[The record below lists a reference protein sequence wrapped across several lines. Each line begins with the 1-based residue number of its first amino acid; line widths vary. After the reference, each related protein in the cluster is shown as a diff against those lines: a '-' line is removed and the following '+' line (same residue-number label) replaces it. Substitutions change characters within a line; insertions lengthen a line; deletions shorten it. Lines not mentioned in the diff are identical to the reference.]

1 MYGNNKYVICIL
13 ILLVDNSA
21 LVYELMRS
29 LEDAHEKL
37 EFDERLD
44 IAINVASAL

>member
-13 ILLVDNSA
+13 ILLVDNST
-21 LVYELMRS
+21 LVYELMPQGS

-37 EFDERLD
+37 DFE
-44 IAINVASAL
+44 

>member
-37 EFDERLD
+37 DFDQRLD
-44 IAINVASAL
+44 IAINVASTL